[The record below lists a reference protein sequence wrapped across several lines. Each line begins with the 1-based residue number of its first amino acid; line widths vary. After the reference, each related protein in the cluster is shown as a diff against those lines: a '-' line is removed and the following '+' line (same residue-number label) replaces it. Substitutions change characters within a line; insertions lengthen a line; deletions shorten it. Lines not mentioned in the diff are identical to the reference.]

1 VAVIHGR
8 VVEGSVFC
16 WASNITETKF
26 NILFIAI
33 TNFVLLLLMLTGLL
47 RRNNREK
54 GGILHVLSAQVSLFW
69 MYLRASVLGLMTDHR
84 VCHGLL
90 S

>member
-1 VAVIHGR
+1 MAVIHGR
-8 VVEGSVFC
+8 AVEGSQFC
-16 WASNITETKF
+16 WASNITDTKY

-47 RRNNREK
+47 RGNNREK
-54 GGILHVLSAQVSLFW
+54 GDIWHVLSAQVSLW
-69 MYLRASVLGLMTDHR
+69 LYLRASALGFMTDHR